1 MNSFFRNII
10 RKPTFVYVMTVLYFA
25 YVFFLIVYKWFDPP
39 PIGSSYKMI
48 LAMMGIFSVVPL
60 VLFIIDRLLIIKIN
74 HIRLTVI
81 EIIVFSVI
89 LTYYLLVVNPF

>member
-1 MNSFFRNII
+1 
-10 RKPTFVYVMTVLYFA
+10 MTALYFA
-25 YVFFLIVYKWFDPP
+25 YVVFLMVYKWFDPP
-39 PIGSSYKMI
+39 STGSSYRMI
-48 LAMMGIFSVVPL
+48 LAMIGIFSVVPL

>member
-1 MNSFFRNII
+1 
-10 RKPTFVYVMTVLYFA
+10 
-25 YVFFLIVYKWFDPP
+25 
-39 PIGSSYKMI
+39 
-48 LAMMGIFSVVPL
+48 MGIFSVVPL
-60 VLFIIDRLLIIKIN
+60 VLFIIDRLIIKIN